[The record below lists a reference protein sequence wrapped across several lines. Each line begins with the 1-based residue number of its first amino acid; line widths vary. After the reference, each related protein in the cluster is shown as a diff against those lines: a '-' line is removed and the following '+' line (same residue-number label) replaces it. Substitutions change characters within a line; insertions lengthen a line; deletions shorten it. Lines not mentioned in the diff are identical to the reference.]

1 MGDMMK
7 VFVDREIDGQIREKY
22 PHLRHPAGVCARIVK
37 AGADSGQPGVYEYTI
52 RILDENMNVDTQYP
66 EIPGVVSALLLGKDE
81 VVVVLLLYGGT
92 DVYIIGRRYT

>member
-7 VFVDREIDGQIREKY
+7 TFVDREITEQIQKKY

-37 AGADSGQPGVYEYTI
+37 AGADSRQLGIYEYTI
-52 RILDENMNVDTQYP
+52 RILDENMNADTQYP
-66 EIPGVVSALLLGKDE
+66 EIPGVVSALSLEKDE

-92 DVYIIGRRYT
+92 DVYIVGRRYT